1 MKKCILGFIT
11 LSLILAGAHA
21 VEMVPQNN
29 FAAYIAGIEM
39 INADKTLSLFEQ
51 SCRYRK
57 LRAIT
62 GVGGEQAKAF
72 LLRYKNDPAGWQK
85 FETMVL
91 DLLQKKG

>member
-1 MKKCILGFIT
+1 MKKCILGFVA

-21 VEMVPQNN
+21 AEMAPQNN

-39 INADKTLSLFEQ
+39 INADKTLSPFEQ

-57 LRAIT
+57 LCAIT
-62 GVGGEQAKAF
+62 GVGGGQAKAF

-85 FETMVL
+85 FESMVME
-91 DLLQKKG
+91 LLQKKG